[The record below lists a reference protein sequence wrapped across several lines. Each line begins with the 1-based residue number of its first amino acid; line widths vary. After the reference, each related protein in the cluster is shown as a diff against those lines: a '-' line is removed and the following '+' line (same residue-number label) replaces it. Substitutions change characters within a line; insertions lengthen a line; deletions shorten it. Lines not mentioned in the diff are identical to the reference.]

1 MDDDKLWDMSDA
13 ALDEAFKIAKAEA
26 LSSDTTYEEQRETQI
41 VDDLEQPE
49 FEDSDDDAD
58 VGDADPET
66 TDDGSDKVGNGLDG
80 DDTAEEENPEAE
92 VKGDEEAAQPVQEKY
107 KFKANGKEYEFSDEE
122 VRKEFPKI
130 FGQAMDYTKKM
141 QAIKPWRKT
150 IDAIE
155 EAKLNHDDVNLMI
168 DVLKGDKD
176 AVATVLK
183 RTGIDAL
190 TLDIETSRYVPKD
203 YGRDDKT
210 LAVKDVIDEIST
222 DSEYSTTYKVLSK
235 DWDDRSFQEMTSD
248 PELIRLLHVDVKS
261 GMFNKVQPIAE
272 KLKVYDRGR
281 QSDLDYYKD
290 AARVY
295 FEEQR
300 QVNAQVAETDRLKAI
315 RAADEAE
322 RTRIREVKGKQ
333 QQQVV
338 TRQDAEK
345 RRAAAPTKRTS
356 GVKQVIDY
364 MDESEEAYNEWYNS
378 VQNKM

>member
-13 ALDEAFKIAKAEA
+13 ELDEAFKIAKAEA